1 MQGGAAHT
9 IPAGPGGSGK
19 RSLPMALQSVQE
31 TPLYGLL
38 LHKGREGDIVDPDR
52 VLAG

>member
-19 RSLPMALQSVQE
+19 RSLPMVLQGQRETLFYSV
-31 TPLYGLL
+31 L